1 MGELTLCNCSY
12 LDIEEWNWNK
22 KKNIEIT
29 DGLISDIYDSSIKIK
44 SRGKVLDCSNCWI
57 IPGLVDMHV
66 HYTWSH
72 EINTPDYPTKKE
84 ELLALSY
91 NNLSELLRCGVTTCR
106 DMGSFRFSAEWVK
119 SELQNDYS
127 VPDMITCGHVLT
139 YPNGHLQEFAQEIK
153 YIKDIKNAI
162 INNKSAGAEFI
173 KIASDPFDSEAVSRF
188 PNPAFDESF
197 LKEIVWVAKENG
209 MSTACH
215 TYPSP
220 IGVTRALISGV
231 RTIEHALP
239 FNSAMECDK
248 YPNVFFVP
256 TFATAV
262 DICGF
267 EKIDNQ
273 LSIRNTASYLKAKE
287 MTKVIDIGEVP
298 KSILEW
304 LDILLEI
311 VPKGIHK
318 NQNICTGSDAGC
330 KGTDFSSL
338 LREMMFLSAMGA
350 SNQQVLTYA
359 ITNPYKALGINDKE
373 QIKKGFVADLVVLKE
388 NPLED
393 IISLTKS
400 VAVIHRGNCIH
411 TI

>member
-1 MGELTLCNCSY
+1 
-12 LDIEEWNWNK
+12 
-22 KKNIEIT
+22 
-29 DGLISDIYDSSIKIK
+29 
-44 SRGKVLDCSNCWI
+44 
-57 IPGLVDMHV
+57 
-66 HYTWSH
+66 
-72 EINTPDYPTKKE
+72 
-84 ELLALSY
+84 
-91 NNLSELLRCGVTTCR
+91 
-106 DMGSFRFSAEWVK
+106 
-119 SELQNDYS
+119 
-127 VPDMITCGHVLT
+127 
-139 YPNGHLQEFAQEIK
+139 
-153 YIKDIKNAI
+153 
-162 INNKSAGAEFI
+162 
-173 KIASDPFDSEAVSRF
+173 
-188 PNPAFDESF
+188 
-197 LKEIVWVAKENG
+197 
-209 MSTACH
+209 
-215 TYPSP
+215 
-220 IGVTRALISGV
+220 
-231 RTIEHALP
+231 
-239 FNSAMECDK
+239 
-248 YPNVFFVP
+248 
-256 TFATAV
+256 
-262 DICGF
+262 
-267 EKIDNQ
+267 
-273 LSIRNTASYLKAKE
+273 

-359 ITNPYKALGINDKE
+359 ITNPYKALGINDKG